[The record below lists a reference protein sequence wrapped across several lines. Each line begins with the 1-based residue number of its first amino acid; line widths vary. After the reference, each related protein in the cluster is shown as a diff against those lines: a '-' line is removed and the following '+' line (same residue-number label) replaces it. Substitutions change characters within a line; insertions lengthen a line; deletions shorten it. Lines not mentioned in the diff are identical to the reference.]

1 MTFPLNFL
9 PAANSRI
16 AVVGGCGGM
25 GQALVN
31 AASDHGLRVASLD
44 LQRSIDDCKLPG
56 GVLALPCDV
65 SDDAS
70 VAAAFRA
77 LREEWQGLDTLVN
90 LAGYTGEQILVKDLP
105 TAEWDAIN
113 DCCLRGM
120 FLVTQHALPL
130 LEMGENPSIVL
141 TSSTFGHRVVHPG
154 YAAYAAAK
162 AGVVSLGKALA
173 TECAPRVRV
182 NVISPGVFRTAFLDG
197 GTGRSRRQTG
207 IDMDKYPQI
216 VPLKRLGEPAEIV
229 GPILFLAGP
238 SASYITGQVLHV
250 NGGIWAP

>member
-1 MTFPLNFL
+1 MTFQLSFL
-9 PAANSRI
+9 PPPTSRI

-31 AASDHGLRVASLD
+31 AASDHGLRIAVLD
-44 LQRSIDDCKLPG
+44 LQRSIDDCMLPE

-65 SDDAS
+65 SDEAS
-70 VAAAFRA
+70 VAAAFGA
-77 LREEWQGLDTLVN
+77 LRTEWQGLDTLVN
-90 LAGYTGEQILVKDLP
+90 LAGYTGEQILFKDLP
-105 TAEWDAIN
+105 IAEWDAIN

-130 LEMGENPSIVL
+130 LEAGENPSIVL

-173 TECAPRVRV
+173 TECAPRIRV
-182 NVISPGVFRTAFLDG
+182 NVVSPGVFRTAFLDG
-197 GTGRSRRQTG
+197 GTGRARRQTG

-216 VPLKRLGEPAEIV
+216 VPLKRLGEPGEIV